1 MARLGTE
8 RARKL
13 LYQIARKHNT
23 DPRSVIEGPRD
34 HEYIVVKQEFCQT
47 VKEQGI
53 CLLVAADILKLDH
66 STVVYHASPEFRERK
81 KTKRTRGNSD
91 AQNQIDP

>member
-1 MARLGTE
+1 MARVGTQ
-8 RARKL
+8 AAKDL

-34 HEYIVVKQEFCQT
+34 PDYIRVKQEFCQAI
-47 VKEQGI
+47 KEQGM

-66 STVVYHASPEFRERK
+66 STVVYHASPEFRERRR
-81 KTKRTRGNSD
+81 KRYKAKGTD
-91 AQNQIDP
+91 HADV